1 MDAGLGKYS
10 SVNTPSQ
17 INMSVTALA
26 SDSALFPILK
36 YLKDKYPQVAD
47 NSSVTFPEVK

>member
-1 MDAGLGKYS
+1 MDAGLNKYS
-10 SVNTPSQ
+10 SVYKPSQ
-17 INMSVTALA
+17 MNLSVTALA

-47 NSSVTFPEVK
+47 NSSIKFPEVK